1 MQFNFAAR
9 ILLVLALDYN
19 FLDYDYEDDEEGA

>member
-9 ILLVLALDYN
+9 ILLVLVLDYT
-19 FLDYDYEDDEEGA
+19 FPDYDYEDDEEGA